1 MSRRK
6 PNQTE
11 DANDVVNEDEDVGM
25 SDTTDIA
32 FPAKPRQKRAKK
44 VVPVG
49 RNGLKKR
56 KVIKSRTKLDDKGY
70 MGACPRSYAVAWC

>member
-6 PNQTE
+6 PNETE

-25 SDTTDIA
+25 SDSTDIA
-32 FPAKPRQKRAKK
+32 LPAKPRQKRTKK

-49 RNGLKKR
+49 RNGLKKLR
-56 KVIKSRTKLDDKGY
+56 VIKSRTKLDDKGY
-70 MGACPRSYAVAWC
+70 MGTCQRLYDVESC